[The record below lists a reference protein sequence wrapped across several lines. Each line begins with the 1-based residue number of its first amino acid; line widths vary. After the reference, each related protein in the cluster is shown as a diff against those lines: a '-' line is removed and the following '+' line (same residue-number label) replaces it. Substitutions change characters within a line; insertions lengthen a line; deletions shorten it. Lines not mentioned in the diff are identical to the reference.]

1 MVGLGPPYSNRQRTM
16 PAAIDH
22 QIREFIGENFLFG
35 DDPNRL
41 GGDESLVEAGVIDST
56 GVMELV
62 TFLEGA
68 FEVKVADEELVPR
81 NLDSI
86 NNLVRFIE
94 GKVAEA
100 KTLP

>member
-1 MVGLGPPYSNRQRTM
+1 M

-35 DDPNRL
+35 EDPNRL
-41 GGDESLVEAGVIDST
+41 AGDDSLVENGVIDST

-62 TFLEGA
+62 TFLESS
-68 FEVKVADEELVPR
+68 FEVKVKDEELVPR

-94 GKVAEA
+94 GKLDEA
-100 KTLP
+100 KRLP

>member
-1 MVGLGPPYSNRQRTM
+1 M
-16 PAAIDH
+16 PAAIDP

-35 DDPNRL
+35 EDPNRL
-41 GGDESLVEAGVIDST
+41 AGDDSLVENGVIDST

-62 TFLEGA
+62 TFLESS
-68 FEVKVADEELVPR
+68 FEVKVKDEELVPR

-94 GKVAEA
+94 GKVEEA
-100 KTLP
+100 KRLP